1 MFPRAGGQYQFLKE
15 AYGPLWGFLFGWT
28 SFLVIMT
35 GGVAAIAVG
44 FGEYL
49 GAFVP
54 SLGSSVELSLGRPRR
69 RAVDRAVA
77 AAHRGRGRARL
88 TGVNWLGVREGAL
101 VQNVV
106 TALKFA
112 RAAGAGVHRA
122 PGAAP
127 VRPVWGA
134 PLPPGSIVAALGLG
148 LVAVLWTYDGWYVL
162 TFSAGEIRRARAQL
176 PRG

>member
-54 SLGSSVELSLGRPRR
+54 SLGSNVELSRSPSPTSGGPSM
-69 RAVDRAVA
+69 
-77 AAHRGRGRARL
+77 ARSS
-88 TGVNWLGVREGAL
+88 
-101 VQNVV
+101 
-106 TALKFA
+106 
-112 RAAGAGVHRA
+112 
-122 PGAAP
+122 
-127 VRPVWGA
+127 
-134 PLPPGSIVAALGLG
+134 PLPWPCSGSPA
-148 LVAVLWTYDGWYVL
+148 
-162 TFSAGEIRRARAQL
+162 
-176 PRG
+176 